1 MPRPRLPHG
10 VPRLPRPRPRHV
22 PQLRAAV
29 LRRVSRQPAP
39 RPQLRGGWRGRGHQ
53 AVPHVPRAHRAG
65 RGVRPDDVPPLQAP
79 VLLVLHGL
87 ARRQYLHS
95 IYTVSTQ
102 YLHSIYTV
110 STLYLHSIYTIS
122 PLLCRATSCYAT
134 TTPARVAASWAT
146 PACRWCCTGSRYC
159 TVLYC
164 TALLLMI
171 HLPVLPFVHLYLY
184 LKEFYIT

>member
-53 AVPHVPRAHRAG
+53 AVPHVPRAHRTG
-65 RGVRPDDVPPLQAP
+65 RGLRPDDVPPLQAP

-87 ARRQYLHS
+87 ARRQYLHC

-102 YLHSIYTV
+102 YLHN
-110 STLYLHSIYTIS
+110 IYTIS
-122 PLLCRATSCYAT
+122 TQYLHDISTSLQGDFLLRHYDSGSCRGKLGHS
-134 TTPARVAASWAT
+134 RVSVVLH
-146 PACRWCCTGSRYC
+146 RLQVLYC
-159 TVLYC
+159 TVLHCY
-164 TALLLMI
+164 
-171 HLPVLPFVHLYLY
+171 
-184 LKEFYIT
+184 

>member
-39 RPQLRGGWRGRGHQ
+39 GPQLRGGWRGRGHQ

-87 ARRQYLHS
+87 ARREYNSQLS
-95 IYTVSTQ
+95 PLDYTV
-102 YLHSIYTV
+102 
-110 STLYLHSIYTIS
+110 
-122 PLLCRATSCYAT
+122 TS
-134 TTPARVAASWAT
+134 
-146 PACRWCCTGSRYC
+146 
-159 TVLYC
+159 
-164 TALLLMI
+164 
-171 HLPVLPFVHLYLY
+171 
-184 LKEFYIT
+184 